1 MKNKNIFLVILMIL
15 LSSFDDIDYVSTSYS
30 PVLIEYQSLKK
41 SITIYPAREIETP
54 LKINL
59 YKDFILISEKYK
71 GIHIIDN
78 SDPSNPVNSGFL
90 HIPGCLDMAVKDDVV
105 YADNAVDLVSIDI
118 STLPTVK
125 LLDRVK
131 KIFPEPTPPDLDY
144 IPAVFSSRNRPR
156 NTIIAGWELKND

>member
-1 MKNKNIFLVILMIL
+1 MKNKIIFFLVLIIF
-15 LSSFDDIDYVSTSYS
+15 SSFEEVDYVSTSYS
-30 PVLIEYQSLKK
+30 PVLIEYESLKK
-41 SITIYPAREIETP
+41 SITIHPAREIINP

-78 SDPSNPVNSGFL
+78 TNPSNPVNSGFL
-90 HIPGCLDMAVKDDVV
+90 YIPGCIDMAVKDDVV

-118 STLPTVK
+118 SSLPSIEI
-125 LLDRVK
+125 LDRVE

-144 IPAVFSSRNRPR
+144 IPAVFSSRNRPK
-156 NTIIAGWELKND
+156 NTVITGWIYNN